1 LCRTKK
7 IAYISKD
14 DSNMNKYNIKIE
26 FTGID
31 TDESIMISP
40 VNSKRKNTLSWHMD
54 FLDLEI
60 LQLSEFYKVEI
71 KSGDTVLNKLQ

>member
-1 LCRTKK
+1 MCRTKK
-7 IAYISKD
+7 VAYISKD

-60 LQLSEFYKVEI
+60 LQLAEFYKVEI
-71 KSGDTVLNKLQ
+71 KSGNTVLNKLQ

>member
-1 LCRTKK
+1 
-7 IAYISKD
+7 
-14 DSNMNKYNIKIE
+14 MNKYNIKIE

-60 LQLSEFYKVEI
+60 LQLAEFYKVEI
-71 KSGDTVLNKLQ
+71 KSGNTVLNKLQ

>member
-1 LCRTKK
+1 
-7 IAYISKD
+7 
-14 DSNMNKYNIKIE
+14 MNKYNIKIE
-26 FTGID
+26 FTGIY

-60 LQLSEFYKVEI
+60 LQLAEFYKVEI
-71 KSGDTVLNKLQ
+71 KSGNTVLNKLQ

>member
-1 LCRTKK
+1 MCRTKK

-60 LQLSEFYKVEI
+60 LQLAEFYKVEI
-71 KSGDTVLNKLQ
+71 KSGNTVLNKLQ